1 MINKI
6 IDAISMALA
15 KEFGE
20 RYEIYTENIEQGLKE
35 PCFSIVCINPDISQ
49 FLGNRYKRKNLF
61 CIHYF
66 PESSTDK
73 RVEGF
78 EVTEKVFSCL
88 ELIDFEGDKIRG
100 TNFRVEID
108 EEVFHFFIDYDLFV
122 YSDKPKETVMN
133 SVDHKTG
140 VRE

>member
-66 PESSTDK
+66 PKSSTDK
-73 RVEGF
+73 RAEGF

-122 YSDKPKETVMN
+122 YSDKPKETAMN

>member
-73 RVEGF
+73 RAEGF

-122 YSDKPKETVMN
+122 YSNKPKEAAMN